1 MIYIERTINIEDNSA
16 YIEEPVILYKGDR
29 NIEVK
34 FTINNNPFKYKAGI
48 DQTYGQLII
57 KRPTTDPI
65 FSNVAKLSSKLSS
78 DKETSIS
85 IVHLVITGEMIDE
98 LVELG
103 NYDFQIRL
111 LSDPNSDLSFRATL
125 PPVTAGIL
133 IKEPI
138 CEESVNTAPVNYSRA
153 AINRET
159 VDTFDEE
166 GNYNKTDWSN
176 GDIITDKK
184 LNKIEDALYEINDNS
199 AAKEDIPVAVSQLE
213 NDADYATKEELPIV
227 PTDISAFTND
237 IGYINDISHLASK
250 DELPTNVSELTND
263 AGYASEGYVNRVTNN
278 ARYEALKYARDLNDN
293 KADKDH
299 SHDEYI
305 TEHQDVSYLATRDE
319 LQRALDDI
327 YAILEK
333 LNRKVE
339 VVYNESTE
347 NLSLSPEPEVIE
359 EQLVIDE
366 EILTYDSIEENLNI
380 N

>member
-16 YIEEPVILYKGDR
+16 YIEEPVILYKGDG
-29 NIEVK
+29 NIEVQ

-65 FSNVAKLSSKLSS
+65 FSEVAKLSSN
-78 DKETSIS
+78 KENSR
-85 IVHLVITGEMIDE
+85 VHLVITGEMIDE

-111 LSDPNSDLSFRATL
+111 LNADMSSRATL
-125 PPVTAGIL
+125 PPITGGIL

-184 LNKIEDALYEINDNS
+184 LNKIEDALYTVNDS
-199 AAKEDIPVAVSQLE
+199 KATKDDIPTDISAFT
-213 NDADYATKEELPIV
+213 NDAGYLTEHQSLEDYALKTDVPSTDGLATEQYVMEFIGGLDVSYFPNNIGYVTEAYVDEAVNNIEIPEVDLSGYATKEELPIV

-250 DELPTNVSELTND
+250 DDIPSNVSELNND
-263 AGYASEGYVNRVTNN
+263 AGY
-278 ARYEALKYARDLNDN
+278 L
-293 KADKDH
+293 
-299 SHDEYI
+299 
-305 TEHQDVSYLATRDE
+305 TEHQSLDGLATESYVDN
-319 LQRALDDI
+319 AIGDI
-327 YAILEK
+327 DAILDAI
-333 LNRKVE
+333 NGE
-339 VVYNESTE
+339 V
-347 NLSLSPEPEVIE
+347 L
-359 EQLVIDE
+359 
-366 EILTYDSIEENLNI
+366 
-380 N
+380 